1 MRPIQASLA
10 SSKAELLYGRRVT
23 AENKLTFDS
32 KLPHLGS
39 FRFFLTV
46 ICEELGEF
54 HVWPVCPFEMRVGNV
69 TMVRLTSVYSIGE
82 LLVPLLN
89 TSRTLGGSE

>member
-10 SSKAELLYGRRVT
+10 ASKAELLYGRRVT
-23 AENKLTFDS
+23 MENKLTFDS

-46 ICEELGEF
+46 ICEELVEY
-54 HVWPVCPFEMRVGNV
+54 HVWPVCPSEIRADNG
-69 TMVRLTSVYSIGE
+69 TMVRLTICWIGE
-82 LLVPLLN
+82 LLVSLLN
-89 TSRTLGGSE
+89 TSRALGGRE